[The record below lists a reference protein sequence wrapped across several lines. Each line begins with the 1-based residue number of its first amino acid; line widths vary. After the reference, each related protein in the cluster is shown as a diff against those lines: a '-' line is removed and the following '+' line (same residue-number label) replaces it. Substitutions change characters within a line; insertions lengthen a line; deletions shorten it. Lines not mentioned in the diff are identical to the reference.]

1 MPIKYG
7 SFIITYKPIEQ
18 SLFSK
23 VFEWFSE
30 DPSQTDL
37 LYKQHNNISDAIVY
51 FDKENTSYELSKINK
66 SKPEIECEPK
76 IKTKTKYIKKDN
88 PIYNNK
94 VLASN
99 ITVHNIGCNK
109 ILFYV
114 INKIQELDKIKQIFS
129 SNPNYCSSQEYSLY
143 NCVYKCIEEKPI
155 FAINHI
161 TGSSRYLFAYDDS
174 ILDVDLVLDILQSII
189 L

>member
-18 SLFSK
+18 SLFNK

-30 DPSQTDL
+30 EPSRTDL

-51 FDKENTSYELSKINK
+51 FDKEHTSYELSKINK
-66 SKPEIECEPK
+66 SKPEIENEP
-76 IKTKTKYIKKDN
+76 KTKYIKKDN

-94 VLASN
+94 VLASS
-99 ITVHNIGCNK
+99 ITLQNIGCQK

-114 INKIQELDKIKQIFS
+114 INKIRELDKMKQIFS
-129 SNPNYCSSQEYSLY
+129 LNQNYNASQEYSLY
-143 NCVYKCIEEKPI
+143 NCVYTCAEEKPI

-161 TGSSRYLFAYDDS
+161 TGSARYLFAYDDN